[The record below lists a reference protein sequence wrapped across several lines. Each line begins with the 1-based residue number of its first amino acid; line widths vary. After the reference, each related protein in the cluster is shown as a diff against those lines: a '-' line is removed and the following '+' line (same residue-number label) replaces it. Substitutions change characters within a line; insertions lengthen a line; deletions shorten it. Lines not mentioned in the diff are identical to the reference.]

1 MNHCPVTA
9 DLNRHLNQLDRD
21 EARAESVDEKL
32 AEMMADRKTL
42 AAIIDDVIQD
52 DPYMD
57 IADNGSTNLA
67 NDLASL
73 LLAGK
78 DAGAIATAAGPF
90 IATLRQ
96 AVEDRMR
103 MDAET
108 EVDHDI
114 AQAEEDAAEAK
125 AEARAAAKEEW

>member
-21 EARAESVDEKL
+21 EARAEAVDEKL

-42 AAIIDDVIQD
+42 AAILDDVLQD

-57 IADNGSTNLA
+57 IAENGSTNLA
-67 NDLASL
+67 NDLATIM
-73 LLAGK
+73 LAGN
-78 DAGAIATAAGPF
+78 DAGAIAAATGPF
-90 IATLRQ
+90 IARLRE
-96 AVEDRMR
+96 AAEERMR

-108 EVDHDI
+108 AVADDE
-114 AQAEEDAAEAK
+114 AQAEQDAAEAR
-125 AEARAAAKEEW
+125 ASAREDWS